1 MINSLTIVK
10 IYYIII
16 IISTDYRIGHTNKK
30 DIFITRVLFMYIW
43 PHVVITK
50 FRLMCFSC
58 RKDVY
63 SCNDNFNLT
72 LATTRPLVQ
81 LRLFFFLSFFFFCS
95 TWTSN
100 AVLIAS
106 LLWLK
111 IQFDRNQLPIF
122 FITFKMA
129 QKLYYMRCIVN
140 TFTRCFCSNNL

>member
-1 MINSLTIVK
+1 MISSLTIVK
-10 IYYIII
+10 VYYIII
-16 IISTDYRIGHTNKK
+16 ISIDYRAGHKNKK
-30 DIFITRVLFMYIW
+30 DIFITRVLFMYTR
-43 PHVVITK
+43 PYVVITK

-58 RKDVY
+58 RKGVY

-81 LRLFFFLSFFFFCS
+81 SRLFFSFLLFCCS

-100 AVLIAS
+100 AVLIDS

-122 FITFKMA
+122 FITFEMA
-129 QKLYYMRCIVN
+129 QKVYNMRCIVN